1 MMDSPVVV
9 TGDSG
14 WEQTHMV
21 QIEIED
27 KKHGEISPCF
37 IFHRSNC
44 TRYVVGYK
52 TISQSRLS

>member
-9 TGDSG
+9 TCDSG

-27 KKHGEISPCF
+27 KKHGEISPGF
-37 IFHRSNC
+37 IFHQACNP
-44 TRYVVGYK
+44 
-52 TISQSRLS
+52 RLYNSYSPDDVIA

>member
-1 MMDSPVVV
+1 MMDSPAVV
-9 TGDSG
+9 TGDSE

-37 IFHRSNC
+37 IFHQVCNP
-44 TRYVVGYK
+44 
-52 TISQSRLS
+52 RLYNSYSPDLVIV